1 MSSCRINSNHF
12 QKQIKMSKAQKQQ
25 EPIKQAVTYTGLL
38 ATVGSR
44 YIIDKEFRNGGEIE
58 LVTIYGKHFCRV
70 KDPDTGAEWDT
81 MLNRLSNCG

>member
-12 QKQIKMSKAQKQQ
+12 QKQIMMSKSQKQQ

-38 ATVGSR
+38 ATVGSH

-58 LVTIYGKHFCRV
+58 LVAI
-70 KDPDTGAEWDT
+70 
-81 MLNRLSNCG
+81 